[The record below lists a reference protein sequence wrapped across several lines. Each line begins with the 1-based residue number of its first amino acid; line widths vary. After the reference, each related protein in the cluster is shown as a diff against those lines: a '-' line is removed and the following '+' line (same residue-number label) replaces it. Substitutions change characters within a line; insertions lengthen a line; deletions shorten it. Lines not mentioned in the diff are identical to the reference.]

1 MDKALLDTDTFS
13 EILKRVDKLVATR
26 ATEYR
31 SQLGVYTIS
40 TITVVEIVK
49 GLHKVQ
55 REERLQEFLKGL
67 SAVEILT
74 LDLSSAELAGRIYAD
89 LERTGQPIGRADPM
103 IAAIAILNGLTL
115 ITGNAVHYRPTAAP
129 AAGSDLSDGSP
140 GWTLK
145 YSRTSSCIRSIS
157 ARNPELAA

>member
-13 EILKRVDKLVATR
+13 EILKRVDAQLVTR

-31 SQLGVYTIS
+31 WQFGVYTIS

-55 REERLQEFLKGL
+55 REERLQEFLRGL

-103 IAAIAILNGLTL
+103 IAAIAIRNGLTL
-115 ITGNAVHYRPTAAP
+115 ITRNTAHYERIKNLNY
-129 AAGSDLSDGSP
+129 DLRLNN
-140 GWTLK
+140 W
-145 YSRTSSCIRSIS
+145 RS
-157 ARNPELAA
+157 